1 MNNPSDLHQ
10 IPSEVYEVAIS
21 GLLHAEA
28 EDGCQMNGNGD
39 PIIEVFPI
47 GTSTHVDSLRIEM
60 VYMQILARRCNP

>member
-28 EDGCQMNGNGD
+28 EDGCQMNGVLLG
-39 PIIEVFPI
+39 V
-47 GTSTHVDSLRIEM
+47 
-60 VYMQILARRCNP
+60 